1 MIIVVV
7 IVVVV
12 VSLGVFFSVIY
23 DYVDQQMCFE
33 AKFDTQNKK
42 KSFPFM
48 YSTLLPSPLGNRLF
62 LFSFLYWYDKRY
74 YYQFNMP
81 LGSSCEM

>member
-12 VSLGVFFSVIY
+12 SLGFFFSVIY
-23 DYVDQQMCFE
+23 YYVDQQMRFE

-42 KSFPFM
+42 TSFPSM
-48 YSTLLPSPLGNRLF
+48 YSTSLPSPLGNRLSFVFF
-62 LFSFLYWYDKRY
+62 LMLV
-74 YYQFNMP
+74 
-81 LGSSCEM
+81 

>member
-12 VSLGVFFSVIY
+12 SLGFFFSVIY
-23 DYVDQQMCFE
+23 YYVDQQMRFE

-42 KSFPFM
+42 NQFPIYVFHLTPF
-48 YSTLLPSPLGNRLF
+48 SIRKPPFFCF
-62 LFSFLYWYDKRY
+62 LSYVGMTRDTTI
-74 YYQFNMP
+74 
-81 LGSSCEM
+81 SSICL